1 LSNVKKSIK
10 IKKQYIVGHKKLL
23 DQETGEL
30 VDAEVIIKNIEQDH
44 NFFKVWLMD
53 MLGIL
58 NIVGNKKI
66 QVIDYLLRNLRRED
80 NTISL
85 TYREVAK
92 KTGVSLGIV
101 VETFKILQETN
112 FLKKVKNGLYMV
124 NPDILVKG
132 RTGKRVNLL
141 IQYHLGKESL
151 EEKGNREK

>member
-1 LSNVKKSIK
+1 MSGTNKKTFK
-10 IKKQYIVGHKKLL
+10 LKKQYIVGTKKYL
-23 DQETGEL
+23 DQETGEI
-30 VDAEVIIKNIEQDH
+30 VTAEVIIKNIEQDN

-58 NIVGNKKI
+58 SIVGNKKI
-66 QVIDYLLRNLRRED
+66 QVIDFILQNIRRED

-92 KTGVSLGIV
+92 KTGISLGIV
-101 VETFKILQETN
+101 TETFKILQETN
-112 FLKKVKNGLYMV
+112 FLKKIRNGLYMI

-141 IQYHLGKESL
+141 IQYNLNNSET
-151 EEKGNREK
+151 GNREE

>member
-1 LSNVKKSIK
+1 MSGTNKKTFK
-10 IKKQYIVGHKKLL
+10 LKKQYIVGTKKYL
-23 DQETGEL
+23 DQETGEI
-30 VDAEVIIKNIEQDH
+30 VTAEVIIKNIEQDN

-58 NIVGNKKI
+58 SIVGNKKI
-66 QVIDYLLRNLRRED
+66 QVIDFILQNIRRED

-92 KTGVSLGIV
+92 KTGISLGIV
-101 VETFKILQETN
+101 TETFKILQETN
-112 FLKKVKNGLYMV
+112 FLKKIRNGLYMI

-141 IQYHLGKESL
+141 IQYNLNNSETD
-151 EEKGNREK
+151 NREE

>member
-1 LSNVKKSIK
+1 MQKKKSCK
-10 IKKQYIVGHKKLL
+10 IKKQYIVGTKKLL

-30 VDAEVIIKNIEQDH
+30 INADVVVKNVEQDY

-53 MLGIL
+53 LLGIL

-66 QVIDYLLRNLRRED
+66 KVIDFLLQNLRRED
-80 NTISL
+80 NTISV
-85 TYREVAK
+85 TYREVAE
-92 KTGVSLGIV
+92 KTGISLGV
-101 VETFKILQETN
+101 VTETFKILQETN

-141 IQYHLGKESL
+141 IQYNLIDFQSNQGQ
-151 EEKGNREK
+151 